1 MLDFNKDDVGFI
13 SLTYESFFEKD
24 EESLAS
30 FPWVP
35 KLRGRWQLEDRI
47 NQWLDT
53 STVRICMEI
62 GTQRNYQNYLESL
75 MWYRSVVDGQ
85 WRVQSLKSHEYDVTK
100 AFGDFCR
107 GPIDSDEFTKDDS
120 EIIIS
125 DQGSFDRENRKLNFE
140 WVRPF
145 DINVNHGLTLVGG
158 FDYNIWY
165 TFVVVD
171 EAD

>member
-1 MLDFNKDDVGFI
+1 MLDFNKDDVGFL
-13 SLTYESFFEKD
+13 SLSYESFFEKD

-35 KLRGRWQLEDRI
+35 KLRGSWQLEDRI

-100 AFGDFCR
+100 AFGD
-107 GPIDSDEFTKDDS
+107 
-120 EIIIS
+120 
-125 DQGSFDRENRKLNFE
+125 
-140 WVRPF
+140 
-145 DINVNHGLTLVGG
+145 
-158 FDYNIWY
+158 
-165 TFVVVD
+165 
-171 EAD
+171 